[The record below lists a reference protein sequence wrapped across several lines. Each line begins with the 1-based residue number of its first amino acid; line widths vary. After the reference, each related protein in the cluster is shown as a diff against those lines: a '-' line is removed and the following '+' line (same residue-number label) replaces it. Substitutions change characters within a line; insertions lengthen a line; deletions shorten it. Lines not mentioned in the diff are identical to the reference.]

1 LVVRHLR
8 NAAFG
13 PSRTPARWAA
23 TRSASA
29 AASGSRRLKP
39 GLYRL
44 IALPVD
50 AAGNTGNAVFIKF
63 RIVR

>member
-1 LVVRHLR
+1 MGGNSLRVGGRVR
-8 NAAFG
+8 G
-13 PSRTPARWAA
+13 
-23 TRSASA
+23 
-29 AASGSRRLKP
+29 RRLTP

-63 RIVR
+63 RVVR